1 MHLVFGKPMAFL
13 IFDQNL
19 DFKKDGEF
27 IDFLKL
33 KIQNRLQIPYG
44 EKFQFAIL
52 ELPYF
57 PELKNYIKP
66 SQSGVHFLIRN
77 YGQTIKTW
85 VLEKDFIEDKKTVDS
100 NVLVEF
106 VSDVLYRRIQPTRF
120 S

>member
-44 EKFQFAIL
+44 EKF
-52 ELPYF
+52 
-57 PELKNYIKP
+57 
-66 SQSGVHFLIRN
+66 
-77 YGQTIKTW
+77 
-85 VLEKDFIEDKKTVDS
+85 
-100 NVLVEF
+100 
-106 VSDVLYRRIQPTRF
+106 
-120 S
+120 